1 MPARFSRQYAIVTLG
16 MALVIAY
23 GSLYP
28 FNFSVPVA
36 GPGPVHALLAT
47 WANRPG
53 RGDFLSNILLY
64 TPLGFFGALTF
75 ADRLRPVTRL
85 LATILLGATLSVS
98 MELTQYYDVGR
109 DTQAVDAYANVLGTA
124 VGALAGVIIGGPR
137 HWGLVSAIA
146 VHRIPTLLVVAWGA
160 YRLYPFVPTIDLH
173 KYWNTL
179 KPLILSPSLSG
190 YNLFRHTAIWLTMFT
205 LLSKIAAEQRLLIV
219 PLFVFLVLFSKILI
233 ISTSL
238 SVAEVVGAVV
248 AYLIWLVF
256 YHNRRSYVAIVLILF
271 AAMVIAQRLEPFQ
284 FADHQ
289 VPFGWIPFRSFM
301 YGSID
306 VDVLSFLEKFFLYGS
321 SIWLLAEAGVSNR
334 SATGIVAG
342 TLFATSI
349 AETYLP
355 HRSAEITDALMALSI
370 GGIFGLINDRDR
382 TREGQTR
389 APQPTLRTR

>member
-16 MALVIAY
+16 MAFVIAY

-28 FNFSVPVA
+28 FDFSVPVA
-36 GPGPVHALLAT
+36 GPGPVHVLLAT
-47 WANRPG
+47 WANKPG

-75 ADRLRPVTRL
+75 TDNWRLVRRFLT
-85 LATILLGATLSVS
+85 TILLGAILSISV
-98 MELTQYYDVGR
+98 ELAQYYVGR
-109 DTQAVDAYANVLGTA
+109 DTQATDVYANVLGTA
-124 VGALAGVIIGGPR
+124 VGALAGVIFGAPR
-137 HWGLVSAIA
+137 HWGLASAI
-146 VHRIPTLLVVAWGA
+146 VDHRIPALLVLAWAA

-179 KPLILSPSLSG
+179 KPLLFTPRTSG
-190 YNLFRHTAIWLTMFT
+190 YDLFRHTAIWLTIFI
-205 LLSKIAAEQRLLIV
+205 LLSKVAAERRMLLI
-219 PLFVFLVLFSKILI
+219 PIFACTVLFSKILI

-238 SVAEVVGAVV
+238 SVAEVGGALV
-248 AYLIWLVF
+248 AYCLWMVLYPYSRAYVVVGLV
-256 YHNRRSYVAIVLILF
+256 LF
-271 AAMVIAQRLEPFQ
+271 GATVIAQRLEPFQ
-284 FADHQ
+284 FTAYP

-301 YGSID
+301 YGSIN

-321 SIWLLAEAGVSNR
+321 SIWLLTEAGISNR

-355 HRSAEITDALMALSI
+355 HRSAEITDALMALAIGSI
-370 GGIFGLINDRDR
+370 FALIREHDRSR
-382 TREGQTR
+382 T
-389 APQPTLRTR
+389 PTVTGSPAS